1 MFENENQ
8 QAVGGGRE
16 KKAWQVCGR
25 NVIPSPWQPCVCASL
40 LQPAAW
46 LLESAE
52 GTRGHQPRLTKRR
65 SRRSNAR
72 NLHNLPSR
80 LLPASWRAWGVD
92 WWSHERQLS
101 FHLLVSP
108 LSGHI
113 HGLRVIK
120 WCWTTEGTA
129 VQAALSGE
137 ADDCLGGG
145 GGAAEPRGS
154 GIRRVL
160 GTDSLWR
167 SQSHRGAG

>member
-25 NVIPSPWQPCVCASL
+25 NVIPSPWQPCVCARL

-52 GTRGHQPRLTKRR
+52 GTRGHQPWLTKRR
-65 SRRSNAR
+65 SGPSNAR

-92 WWSHERQLS
+92 
-101 FHLLVSP
+101 
-108 LSGHI
+108 
-113 HGLRVIK
+113 
-120 WCWTTEGTA
+120 
-129 VQAALSGE
+129 
-137 ADDCLGGG
+137 
-145 GGAAEPRGS
+145 
-154 GIRRVL
+154 
-160 GTDSLWR
+160 
-167 SQSHRGAG
+167 